1 MLLVQPFYYAE
12 EFEITCDVWL
22 QDIDRTCDW
31 FRESFSD
38 FVYVVNSLQRATV
51 PQPLHVCMTLC
62 LHCCLWLY
70 VTWLLTVTQPL
81 HVCMTLCLHCCLWLY
96 VTWLLT
102 VPQPLHVCMTLCFHC
117 RDRIV
122 GNKSYRDI
130 VLRYVEY
137 REVACMEL
145 NGGYTAAGSVPSIC
159 CSAAV

>member
-1 MLLVQPFYYAE
+1 MMIIHDNNNSNGIIKLGDKMLRATLIHAATSNSIRSLKHNMVFAASTTVLLCRRIWNY
-12 EFEITCDVWL
+12 VWCVTV

-38 FVYVVNSLQRATV
+38 FVYVVNSLQRA
-51 PQPLHVCMTLC
+51 
-62 LHCCLWLY
+62 
-70 VTWLLTVTQPL
+70 
-81 HVCMTLCLHCCLWLY
+81 
-96 VTWLLT
+96 T

-145 NGGYTAAGSVPSIC
+145 NGGYTAAGSVPSMC
-159 CSAAV
+159 CSADV

>member
-1 MLLVQPFYYAE
+1 MLRATLIHAATSNSIRSLKHNTVFAASTTVLLCRRIWNY
-12 EFEITCDVWL
+12 VWCVTV

-51 PQPLHVCMTLC
+51 P
-62 LHCCLWLY
+62 
-70 VTWLLTVTQPL
+70 QPL

-145 NGGYTAAGSVPSIC
+145 NGGYTAAGSVPSMC
-159 CSAAV
+159 CSADV